1 MRLTTATFTLAAM
14 AMILAASPA
23 AAVDFHG
30 YARTGIGGTTAG
42 GKQQCFAAPDADYKF
57 RLGNECETY
66 AEAEFAETIYKDKN
80 GIEFKWDTMLHY
92 KTVQAQDAENLSG
105 GGNEIA
111 LRQAWVGATV
121 PQLGGALVWVG
132 KRYFMRQDVHMIDY
146 FYWDVSG
153 PGAGVEGLDVKIGKL
168 AVSVFNNRNGDRQ
181 MWRPELRLYDVDI
194 GLGKLAFGYSA
205 YVDSSPDSSAPTALA
220 AKAVFDAR
228 ETFSHWLNAQWSV
241 VLLGGRNNFTVQWGN
256 GSASGLQSYPNWDGS
271 SKSTQFRLVEDLV
284 INPSDSW
291 TLGASATYA
300 DYELRYNMEATNAG
314 AAWNSGSQWG
324 LGARPIYHINDVF
337 SVALEVGYN
346 SVTPNEGNTDARTM
360 LKATPAFLIHPPAGL
375 GGAYF
380 TRPELRFFVS
390 YASWNDAAQAAGAFG
405 QGSCAATGAA
415 AGSVFSCDS
424 NGLTIGA
431 QAEAWW

>member
-1 MRLTTATFTLAAM
+1 
-14 AMILAASPA
+14 
-23 AAVDFHG
+23 
-30 YARTGIGGTTAG
+30 
-42 GKQQCFAAPDADYKF
+42 
-57 RLGNECETY
+57 
-66 AEAEFAETIYKDKN
+66 
-80 GIEFKWDTMLHY
+80 
-92 KTVQAQDAENLSG
+92 
-105 GGNEIA
+105 
-111 LRQAWVGATV
+111 
-121 PQLGGALVWVG
+121 
-132 KRYFMRQDVHMIDY
+132 MIDF

-205 YVDSSPDSSAPTALA
+205 FYDSSPDSSAPA
-220 AKAVFDAR
+220 AVADKAIFDAR
-228 ETFSHWLNAQWSV
+228 AKLSNWLNAQWSV
-241 VLLGGRNNFTVQWGN
+241 VMLGGRNNLTVQWGN
-256 GSASGLQSYPNWDGS
+256 GSATPLSSYPSWDRSTDS
-271 SKSTQFRLVEDLV
+271 SQFRLVEDLV

-300 DYELRYNMEATNAG
+300 DYKLRYSDRPADAT
-314 AAWNSGSQWG
+314 AAWNQGTQWG

-346 SVTPNEGNTDARTM
+346 SVTPKEGTTDARTM
-360 LKATPAFLIHPPAGL
+360 VKATPAFLIHPPAGL

-380 TRPELRFFVS
+380 TRPELRFFAT
-390 YASWNDAAQAAGAFG
+390 YASWNDASQAAGAFG